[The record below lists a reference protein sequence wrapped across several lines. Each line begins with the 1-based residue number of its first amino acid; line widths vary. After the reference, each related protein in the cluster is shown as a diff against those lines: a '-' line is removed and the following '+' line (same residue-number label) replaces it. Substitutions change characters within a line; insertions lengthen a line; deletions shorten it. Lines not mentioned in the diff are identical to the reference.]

1 MELLRGA
8 GRIVWS
14 CADPSSVGE
23 QPMARFDPERLAL
36 YRLARRHTRA
46 VQSLIQDA
54 NTRGHGDLTNQLRRS
69 AASIPANVLEAM
81 GEWRLGK
88 RLSDLMIAKGSTW
101 ECWAHT
107 DSMVDW
113 GLVPEAAIVDVR
125 DLQRQMTALL
135 ITSIRNL
142 EAEIARQVGNRPP
155 GSGSPEPG
163 I

>member
-1 MELLRGA
+1 
-8 GRIVWS
+8 
-14 CADPSSVGE
+14 
-23 QPMARFDPERLAL
+23 MARFDPEKLAL

-54 NTRGHGDLTNQLRRS
+54 SARGHGDLVNQLRRS

-88 RLSDLMIAKGSTW
+88 RLSYLMIAKGSTW

-113 GLVPEAAIVDVR
+113 GLIPEAAIAHVR
-125 DLQRQMTALL
+125 DLQRQMTGLL

-142 EAEIARQVGNRPP
+142 EADIARQARSRPP
-155 GSGSPEPG
+155 GSGEPEPG